1 MILPLLPYLGTGA
14 LALGRT
20 LLPGLLR
27 GAAGKKAGR
36 KVVGSTTVKGPDVD
50 YSYAGRS
57 TTGRG
62 IPTGEPTKGLL
73 SRITPGRKTLG
84 LLGLSSIGGAMMG
97 GDDDT
102 VASPPPMSPPPQ
114 ADPSPVSPRFEQ
126 VLFPGISGQATNKEL
141 INAAI
146 LRGSLELLKPRQ
158 PGENFASQ
166 AARALEAG
174 AGVNQQTTGVYPTAQ
189 EALQAAQAAGF
200 DNIKVYAKGKGFG
213 YTGEMR
219 QFDKLF
225 RGEPSSEE
233 GEPSEE
239 TGLQV
244 LSKDEYDDA
253 VALILENYPN
263 ATQQDIMDTLNKQ
276 GFTYEG

>member
-1 MILPLLPYLGTGA
+1 MIPLLPYLGTGA

-27 GAAGKKAGR
+27 GIAGKKAGR
-36 KVVGSTTVKGPDVD
+36 KVVGSTTTKGPDID

-57 TTGRG
+57 TIGRG
-62 IPTGEPTKGLL
+62 IPTGGGGLL

-84 LLGLSSIGGAMMG
+84 LLGGSALIGSMMG

-102 VASPPPMSPPPQ
+102 VAATPPMNFQPQ
-114 ADPSPVSPRFEQ
+114 VDATPASPRFEQ

-146 LRGSLELLKPRQ
+146 LRGSLELLKPRE

-174 AGVNQQTTGVYPTAQ
+174 TSVNQQTTGVYSTAQ
-189 EALQAAQAAGF
+189 EALQAAKAAGF
-200 DNIKVYAKGKGFG
+200 KNIKVYAKGNGFG
-213 YTGEMR
+213 YTGEVGG
-219 QFDKLF
+219 FDDYFEGKP
-225 RGEPSSEE
+225 ESEE
-233 GEPSEE
+233 SESSEE

-244 LSKDEYDDA
+244 LSKEEYDKA
-253 VALILENYPN
+253 VEIILNEFPE
-263 ATQQDIMDTLNKQ
+263 ATQQDIIDTLNAK

>member
-1 MILPLLPYLGTGA
+1 MIPLLPYLGTGA

-27 GAAGKKAGR
+27 GAVGKKAGR

-62 IPTGEPTKGLL
+62 IPTGGGGLL
-73 SRITPGRKTLG
+73 SKITPGRKTLG

-174 AGVNQQTTGVYPTAQ
+174 AGVNEQTTGVYSTAQ
-189 EALQAAQAAGF
+189 EALQAAEAAGF
-200 DNIKVYAKGKGFG
+200 KNIKVYAKGNGFG
-213 YTGEMR
+213 YTGEVR
-219 QFDKLF
+219 KFDDFLSGKT
-225 RGEPSSEE
+225 GSEE
-233 GEPSEE
+233 DESSEE
-239 TGLQV
+239 TGLKV
-244 LSKDEYDDA
+244 LSKEEYEKA
-253 VALILENYPN
+253 VALIYENYPN
-263 ATQQDIMDTLNKQ
+263 ATQQDIMDTLNAK